1 MDDKLNTEKSDLQLG
16 KGNFAK
22 VVQIVNKIQQQLQNE
37 KDYNHL
43 REYLWLSMNSE
54 KRMRDQNESNYHCW
68 YQLSTSY
75 LLVFKLLVIVVQ
87 TDLRYFFSL
96 QVINGHKND
105 EAVRTECRILE
116 SYEVMKIDLETTLRL
131 VDQNIDKV
139 TRVIGMIR
147 IDDSWK
153 TKT

>member
-96 QVINGHKND
+96 QGMYVGRSISKYR
-105 EAVRTECRILE
+105 ALYT
-116 SYEVMKIDLETTLRL
+116 YKKIDLTQILEP
-131 VDQNIDKV
+131 
-139 TRVIGMIR
+139 R
-147 IDDSWK
+147 IPF
-153 TKT
+153 